1 MTAPPSSIP
10 AKLFGS
16 FVLVFSSKATVV
28 GATAAPEAMFPP
40 SLNFFRN
47 SSSGDSLLI
56 GNFTVV
62 GPEPPEPFPEPP
74 PEPPAEPSFVS
85 PPTAFSSSF
94 ELAPTFLGFA
104 SFPSS
109 CR

>member
-16 FVLVFSSKATVV
+16 FVLVFSSKAAVV
-28 GATAAPEAMFPP
+28 SATAAPEAMFPP

-85 PPTAFSSSF
+85 PQQ
-94 ELAPTFLGFA
+94 L
-104 SFPSS
+104 FPP
-109 CR
+109 RLDGQPF